1 MCFILGQVCFIIGD
15 ISLLLGSKV
24 KCTEAVYLQEEGNSL
39 HGVLPPEGFIFVLT
53 PFILFVM
60 DFPEVFFWFFHGIS

>member
-1 MCFILGQVCFIIGD
+1 MFYIRS
-15 ISLLLGSKV
+15 SLFYYRGYYSLMLVSKV